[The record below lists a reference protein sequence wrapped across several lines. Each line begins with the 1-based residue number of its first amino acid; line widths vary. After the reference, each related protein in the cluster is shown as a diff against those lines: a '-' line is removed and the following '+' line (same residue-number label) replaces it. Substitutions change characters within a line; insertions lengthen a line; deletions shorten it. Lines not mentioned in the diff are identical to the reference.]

1 VDFFVF
7 HTEHVYVY
15 PSEKEQGIMSTKKT
29 NKKRATAAKRKP
41 AKQAKTT
48 KKAELKDL
56 NLTTGKKYE
65 NSVETVKKLEEI
77 LDVRK
82 NNPYG
87 TNDARVFEENM
98 ASMSLSD
105 LQEIAVRAGV
115 FPSGNR
121 TILKN
126 KLTKAFKSENI
137 GTNVVI
143 DNGPPFELDPNN
155 PKHKE
160 LIEIL
165 GG

>member
-1 VDFFVF
+1 
-7 HTEHVYVY
+7 
-15 PSEKEQGIMSTKKT
+15 MKT

-41 AKQAKTT
+41 AKPAKQAKPT

-56 NLTTGKKYE
+56 NLTTGKTYE
-65 NSVETVKKLEEI
+65 NNVEYVKKLEDI
-77 LDVRK
+77 LDVKK
-82 NNPYG
+82 NTPYG
-87 TNDARVFEENM
+87 TNDERVFQENM

-137 GTNVVI
+137 ETNVVI